1 MLTNQ
6 IYYTFMNLS
15 SIYLFD
21 TTLTEI
27 FTDKARWYQ
36 LHFIINFIIV
46 INILPDILYIIFD
59 PKNNYQLVDKNDVSN
74 YLSNYHICL
83 HIYHIIAFNNL
94 NFWDYFHHVLFA
106 FLGIIPGMIFVNSN
120 QLYFHKIACGGLPGM
135 IEYGSLILYKHDII
149 TKYRQKRLNTI
160 LYLFFRL
167 PLCIL
172 GAVYNMLAYYNSYI
186 EDPLWI
192 TIYVN
197 IMLYFNG
204 TLFAYLTG
212 HSFYKF
218 KYLSKTY

>member
-1 MLTNQ
+1 MFTNQ
-6 IYYTFMNLS
+6 IYYTFMNLT

-21 TTLTEI
+21 RTLTEI

-59 PKNNYQLVDKNDVSN
+59 PKNNYQLVDKNDISN

-94 NFWDYFHHVLFA
+94 NFWDYFHHILFA

-120 QLYFHKIACGGLPGM
+120 QLYFHKISCGGLPGM

-192 TIYVN
+192 TIYLN

-204 TLFAYLTG
+204 TLFAYLTC
-212 HSFYKF
+212 HSFYKL